1 MLAGRIRLAAVP
13 AEAELD
19 LAAIAAEALS
29 DAVAESVDPASQV
42 NVSPT
47 AREGH
52 AADVFLAA
60 ADGAGRLV
68 VGSRRRGGFTGALP
82 GPVSQH
88 CAQHA
93 TCPVVIITEAGTR
106 GG

>member
-1 MLAGRIRLAAVP
+1 VP

-42 NVSPT
+42 KVSPT

-52 AADVFLAA
+52 AADVFLEA